1 MNGKILTPESKFHEF
16 KLILNDRFER
26 SVVAFL
32 NSGTG
37 GTIYVGVNDDS
48 EIIGVE
54 NPDKV
59 QLQIADRIKKNIAP
73 ETLGLY
79 DIIVEQTYDK
89 NPLYY
94 IKVNVSS
101 GTEKPYYLKQNGM
114 TPEGCF
120 IRIGSQTQS
129 LSAQMIENLF
139 ARRTRSNLRVIEAPR
154 QDLTFNQLRIYYEEH
169 GKNLN
174 AEFAKSL
181 EFYTPTGRYNIL
193 AYLLADENGVSIK
206 VAKYLGTN
214 KVNLVENEE
223 FGYCSLLKATDK
235 VLDKLRVENKTF
247 TKITDK
253 FRIERQM
260 YDSVAMREAVI
271 NAFVHNDYTDLMTPV
286 FELFSDR
293 LEITSYGGLIDGM
306 TKEELTSG
314 ISRPRNRELMR
325 VFKDT
330 EFVEQLGSGMN
341 RMMSVYKPDIFRITP
356 NFIHVVF
363 YFDEDSKPDGTL
375 NDTINTE
382 NDIINDTING
392 NDTLNGTIK
401 PKNDTINAENGIIN
415 DTINGNGTLNGT
427 INDRLNDDGDRLNDR
442 LSENDRLNDRINRN
456 DDRIND
462 RLTESENLVLSEM
475 GKNPCVTTEE
485 IVSLTGLSMR
495 TVARAI
501 KSLREKNIIAREG
514 SKKTGIWVIKKT

>member
-1 MNGKILTPESKFHEF
+1 MSNHILTPESKFHEF

-26 SVVAFL
+26 SIVAFL
-32 NSGTG
+32 NSSTG
-37 GTIYVGVNDDS
+37 GTIYIGVNDDS
-48 EIIGVE
+48 EIVGVE

-59 QLQIADRIKKNIAP
+59 QLQIADRIKNNIAP

-79 DIIVEQTYDK
+79 DIIVEQTFDK
-89 NPLYY
+89 KPLYY

-101 GTEKPYYLKQNGM
+101 GPEKPYYLKQNGM

-120 IRIGSQTQS
+120 IRIGSQTQN

-139 ARRTRSNLRVIEAPR
+139 ARRTRSSLRVIEAPR

-206 VAKYLGTN
+206 VAKYSGAN

-235 VLDKLRVENKTF
+235 VLDKLRVENRTF

-260 YDSVAMREAVI
+260 YDSVSMREAVI

-306 TKEELTSG
+306 TVEELTSG

-341 RMMSVYKPDIFRITP
+341 RMMSVYKPNIFHVTP

-363 YFDEDSKPDGTL
+363 YFDADTRPENGIINDTLNADDGTL
-375 NDTINTE
+375 NAE
-382 NDIINDTING
+382 
-392 NDTLNGTIK
+392 
-401 PKNDTINAENGIIN
+401 NDTINAEN
-415 DTINGNGTLNGT
+415 DT
-427 INDRLNDDGDRLNDR
+427 INDRLN
-442 LSENDRLNDRINRN
+442 LSE
-456 DDRIND
+456 
-462 RLTESENLVLSEM
+462 TEKSVISEIQ
-475 GKNPCVTTEE
+475 KNPSVRTDEMVE
-485 IVSLTGLSMR
+485 LTGLSIR
-495 TVARAI
+495 TIARAI
-501 KSLREKNIIAREG
+501 KSLRNKDLLYREG
-514 SKKTGIWVIKKT
+514 SKKTGIWVIKRT